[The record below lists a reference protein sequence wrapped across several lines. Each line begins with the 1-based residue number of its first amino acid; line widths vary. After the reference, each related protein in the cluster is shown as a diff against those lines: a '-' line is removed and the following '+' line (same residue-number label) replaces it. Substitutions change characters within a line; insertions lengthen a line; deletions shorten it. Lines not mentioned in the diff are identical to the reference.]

1 MMDPMNPP
9 VLNPDEPSIVGLK
22 EAARLAGVS
31 LSTAKRRRSDLI
43 AAGAVQ
49 ENSGRWRIPRAAVAV
64 LAEPPVHSGSEP
76 PYELPPEEQ
85 RELARELHEFDRRD
99 QQAWAHAASAPKVEE
114 RTEADRLREELHTM
128 EIRAVRAEVQAEE
141 RQRALDAAQE
151 QVRAY
156 LQLEAM
162 RGLTAAR
169 EHEEADTPTE
179 DVPAASG
186 SSLSGWERFRRRFG
200 RHDR

>member
-1 MMDPMNPP
+1 MDPMNPP
-9 VLNPDEPSIVGLK
+9 RLNPDEPPFVGLK

-43 AAGAVQ
+43 AAGAEQ
-49 ENSGRWRIPRAAVAV
+49 ETSGRWRIPRTAVAV
-64 LAEPPVHSGSEP
+64 LAEPPVHPGVEPPSEP
-76 PYELPPEEQ
+76 P
-85 RELARELHEFDRRD
+85 
-99 QQAWAHAASAPKVEE
+99 QAETTTAAPA
-114 RTEADRLREELHTM
+114 ADAEVSRLRDELRTM
-128 EIRAVRAEVQAEE
+128 EIRAVRAETQAEE
-141 RQRALDAAQE
+141 RQRALDVAQE
-151 QVRAY
+151 QVQAY

-179 DVPAASG
+179 DVPADSDPP
-186 SSLSGWERFRRRFG
+186 LSGWERFRRRFG

>member
-1 MMDPMNPP
+1 MNPP
-9 VLNPDEPSIVGLK
+9 VLNPDEPPFVGLK

-31 LSTAKRRRSDLI
+31 LSTAKRRRSELI
-43 AAGAVQ
+43 AAGATQ
-49 ENSGRWRIPRAAVAV
+49 ETSGRWRIPRVAVAI
-64 LAEPPVHSGSEP
+64 LAEPPVHPGAEP
-76 PYELPPEEQ
+76 PYELPPEELL
-85 RELARELHEFDRRD
+85 ELAHELHEFDRRD
-99 QQAWAHAASAPKVEE
+99 QSAEM
-114 RTEADRLREELHTM
+114 DRLREELRMM
-128 EIRAVRAEVQAEE
+128 EIRAVRAETQAEE
-141 RQRALDAAQE
+141 RQRALDVAQG
-151 QVRAY
+151 QVQAY

>member
-1 MMDPMNPP
+1 MDPMNPP
-9 VLNPDEPSIVGLK
+9 RLNPDEPPFVGLK

-43 AAGAVQ
+43 AAGAEQ
-49 ENSGRWRIPRAAVAV
+49 ETSGRWRIPRTAVAV
-64 LAEPPVHSGSEP
+64 LAEPPVHPGVEPPSEP
-76 PYELPPEEQ
+76 P
-85 RELARELHEFDRRD
+85 
-99 QQAWAHAASAPKVEE
+99 QAETTTAAPA
-114 RTEADRLREELHTM
+114 ADAEVSRLRDELRTM
-128 EIRAVRAEVQAEE
+128 EIRAVRAETQAEE
-141 RQRALDAAQE
+141 RQRALDVAQE
-151 QVRAY
+151 QVQAY

-162 RGLTAAR
+162 RGLTAVR

-186 SSLSGWERFRRRFG
+186 PPPSGWERFRRRFG

>member
-1 MMDPMNPP
+1 MNPP
-9 VLNPDEPSIVGLK
+9 ALNSDEPPFVGLK

-31 LSTAKRRRSDLI
+31 LSTAKRRRSELI
-43 AAGAVQ
+43 AAGAEQ
-49 ENSGRWRIPRAAVAV
+49 ETSGRWRIPRAAVAV
-64 LAEPPVHSGSEP
+64 LAEPPLHPGVEPPSEP
-76 PYELPPEEQ
+76 P
-85 RELARELHEFDRRD
+85 
-99 QQAWAHAASAPKVEE
+99 QAETTTGAPAADAEVS
-114 RTEADRLREELHTM
+114 RLREELHTM
-128 EIRAVRAEVQAEE
+128 ELRAVRAEAQAEE

-179 DVPAASG
+179 DVPATDEPTSTPWTRLRG
-186 SSLSGWERFRRRFG
+186 LFG
-200 RHDR
+200 GRGR